1 MNSNAA
7 AIRRR
12 AGNVAQ
18 QQQQPQRPGTI
29 PTQNMQQQRPGIV
42 PTQNMQ
48 QQTTS
53 QPQGTNGLT
62 LPQVIAVVDKRLL
75 VLETFMKETKEAIP
89 VRQPMDISNQQ
100 PQTIPGF
107 DEYVQEMDAKFQLLA
122 EEITNLKDIVLK
134 LQTYTLEVNKT
145 LFDER
150 NGNISSNGE
159 NSEYKG
165 LSELSENNNNF
176 SISDPTTV
184 VYA

>member
-18 QQQQPQRPGTI
+18 PLQQQKPGT
-29 PTQNMQQQRPGIV
+29 V
-42 PTQNMQ
+42 PTQNAQ
-48 QQTTS
+48 QPASQTT
-53 QPQGTNGLT
+53 QAQGTNGLT

-89 VRQPMDISNQQ
+89 VRQPMDVSRQQAQQ
-100 PQTIPGF
+100 PQLQTQTIPGF

-150 NGNISSNGE
+150 QTTLSSNGE
-159 NSEYKG
+159 NSDYKG
-165 LSELSENNNNF
+165 LSDLSETNNF
-176 SISDPTTV
+176 TISDPTTI

>member
-12 AGNVAQ
+12 AGNVQ
-18 QQQQPQRPGTI
+18 QQQQPPQPQRPGT
-29 PTQNMQQQRPGIV
+29 V
-42 PTQNMQ
+42 PTQNLQ
-48 QQTTS
+48 QQQPALS
-53 QPQGTNGLT
+53 QQSTNGLT

-75 VLETFMKETKEAIP
+75 VLETFMKETKDAIP
-89 VRQPMDISNQQ
+89 MRQAMDISNQKAQQ
-100 PQTIPGF
+100 PQTMPGF

-150 NGNISSNGE
+150 HSNISTNGE

-165 LSELSENNNNF
+165 LSDLSEANNF
-176 SISDPTTV
+176 SITDPTTT

>member
-18 QQQQPQRPGTI
+18 QPQPQPQPQPQQRPGTS
-29 PTQNMQQQRPGIV
+29 PTQNIQQSAS
-42 PTQNMQ
+42 
-48 QQTTS
+48 QT
-53 QPQGTNGLT
+53 QGTNGLT

-75 VLETFMKETKEAIP
+75 VLETFMKETKEAVP
-89 VRQPMDISNQQ
+89 VRQPMDTHIQQ
-100 PQTIPGF
+100 TQTQPITGF
-107 DEYVQEMDAKFQLLA
+107 SEYVQEMDDKFQLLA

-150 NGNISSNGE
+150 SGNFSSNSE
-159 NSEYKG
+159 NSDYKG
-165 LSELSENNNNF
+165 ISELSEANNNF
-176 SISDPTTV
+176 TITDPSM
-184 VYA
+184 

>member
-12 AGNVAQ
+12 AGNVNTQ
-18 QQQQPQRPGTI
+18 NQTQTPQSKPGSQQPL
-29 PTQNMQQQRPGIV
+29 QN
-42 PTQNMQ
+42 
-48 QQTTS
+48 S
-53 QPQGTNGLT
+53 QPQVSGAVSNGLT

-75 VLETFMKETKEAIP
+75 VLETFMKETKDAIP
-89 VRQPMDISNQQ
+89 VRQPMDIPFQPQQQQQ
-100 PQTIPGF
+100 PFSGF
-107 DEYVQEMDAKFQLLA
+107 DEYIQEMDAKFQLLA

-150 NGNISSNGE
+150 QNSSNNSD

-165 LSELSENNNNF
+165 LSDLSDVNNLV
-176 SISDPTTV
+176 ISDPTTGL
-184 VYA
+184 YA

>member
-18 QQQQPQRPGTI
+18 QQQQPQP
-29 PTQNMQQQRPGIV
+29 QRPGIV
-42 PTQNMQ
+42 PIQNSQ
-48 QQTTS
+48 QPLPQQT
-53 QPQGTNGLT
+53 QGQGANGLT

-75 VLETFMKETKEAIP
+75 VLETFMKETKDAIP
-89 VRQPMDISNQQ
+89 VRQPMDVSKQQ
-100 PQTIPGF
+100 PQQAQSIPGF

-150 NGNISSNGE
+150 QSNISTNGE

-165 LSELSENNNNF
+165 LSDLSETNNF
-176 SISDPTTV
+176 TISDPTTT